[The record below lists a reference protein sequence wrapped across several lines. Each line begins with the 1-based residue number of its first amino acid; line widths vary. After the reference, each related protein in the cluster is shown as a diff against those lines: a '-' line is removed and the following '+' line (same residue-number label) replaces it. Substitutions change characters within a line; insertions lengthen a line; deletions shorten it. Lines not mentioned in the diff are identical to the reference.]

1 MTKRNVK
8 ILLSLFA
15 FNSFCLYLYFTYHPD
30 AHTPPPPTNHRHTS
44 QTQIQTQTQTQT
56 LTQTQTHRHH
66 HQQNP
71 LTKPW
76 PILPSYLPWSL
87 NPNPPFRSCEAYFG
101 NGFSQPLH
109 LLKPP
114 SLNPAGWFRCY
125 YSETL
130 RSSVCEGGR
139 IRMHPERIR
148 MSRGGERLEEVMGR
162 GEDEEL
168 PEFDFGAFEIEVVD
182 DDSDSNGLSGGGG
195 DRKLVD
201 SEFLNR
207 YLQRGG
213 ISKHT
218 MRSLVDSIQLV
229 GAKDFQCSETFD
241 SANEQVECDPKLSK
255 AYGTVD
261 AKGEWVEEPTLLV
274 TRFEYANVFHT
285 VTDWFSAYVASRV
298 TGLPYRPNLVFV
310 DGHCVAPL
318 EETWRALF
326 SNLRY
331 AKNFTG
337 PVCFRHAILAP
348 LGYET
353 ALFKGLTEDIDCHG
367 ASAHDLWQKPDDRKT
382 ARLHEFGE
390 MIRAAFGFP
399 VDKHRTS
406 KPVSGHNVLFVR
418 REDYLAHPRHGGKVQ
433 SRLSNEQEVFDAL
446 KSWVSDHSECKI
458 NLINGLFAH
467 MPMKEQVRAIQDASV
482 IIGAHGAGLTH
493 IVSATPKTV
502 ILEIISS
509 EYRRPHFA
517 LIAKWKG
524 LEYHSIYLAGSY
536 AKPAEVIKKLSSIL
550 KGLDC

>member
-1 MTKRNVK
+1 MKSRNLK

-15 FNSFCLYLYFTYHPD
+15 FNAFCLYLYFTYHPD
-30 AHTPPPPTNHRHTS
+30 AHAPPPPTNHRHTS
-44 QTQIQTQTQTQT
+44 S

-66 HQQNP
+66 HQNP

-109 LLKPP
+109 LLKSP

-125 YSETL
+125 YSQTL

-148 MSRGGERLEEVMGR
+148 MSRGGERLDEVMGR

-168 PEFDFGAFEIEVVD
+168 PEFDVGAFEIEVVD
-182 DDSDSNGLSGGGG
+182 DDNDNDSNGLSGGGG

-201 SEFLNR
+201 SEFLDQ

-218 MRSLVDSIQLV
+218 MRSLVDSIRLV
-229 GAKDFQCSETFD
+229 GAKDFQCS
-241 SANEQVECDPKLSK
+241 
-255 AYGTVD
+255 
-261 AKGEWVEEPTLLV
+261 EWVEEPTLLV

-285 VTDWFSAYVASRV
+285 VTDWYSAYVASRV

-310 DGHCVAPL
+310 DGHCVQAPL

-326 SNLRY
+326 SSLRY

-536 AKPAEVIKKLSSIL
+536 AKPAEVIKKLVSIL